1 MRTCMKCLAEN
12 DEHQEICRVCG
23 SDKLVT
29 MKESVVPCKQC
40 GADNKAGDKECYS
53 CHHPLG

>member
-1 MRTCMKCLAEN
+1 MKCLAEN
-12 DEHQEICRVCG
+12 DEHQVICRVCG

-29 MKESVVPCKQC
+29 TRENTIPCKQC